1 MSSLSAVRVLSAET
15 AAMTAGVD
23 VTTGGA
29 DATTAAMTA
38 GVTAVTTA
46 DAMTVARTAGQGG
59 RSDRETMLLRPGLR
73 RQTSRISSS
82 SRNVDINIKGDDL
95 FGHLLF

>member
-1 MSSLSAVRVLSAET
+1 MSLNAVRVRSAET
-15 AAMTAGVD
+15 AATTEEADVMTV
-23 VTTGGA
+23 VTTA
-29 DATTAAMTA
+29 DATTAGADVM
-38 GVTAVTTA
+38 TAVTIA